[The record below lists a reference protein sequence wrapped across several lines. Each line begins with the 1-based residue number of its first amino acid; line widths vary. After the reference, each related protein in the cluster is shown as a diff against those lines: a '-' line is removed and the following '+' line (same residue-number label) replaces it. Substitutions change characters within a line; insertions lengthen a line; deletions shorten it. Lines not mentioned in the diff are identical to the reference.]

1 MKNGYMF
8 FLSLGKVALFARIT
22 LLVLVCAFAYLDI
35 SNFFI
40 KLALSIAIVIAIA
53 FSVIKAPA
61 DKDVMRQIDFFR
73 QRFKERIKEIG
84 HTYSMKNVKV
94 IEAYRVK
101 GNMHMRRTVG
111 RDIIYPYLMSVAI
124 SPVQKGSVMVYTD
137 ELCLLK
143 KGDPVFRESLVNIS
157 DLNVSTKYDDD
168 DQDVVYMGLTLPGY
182 EERVELIITNDF
194 HYREF
199 MEIIGSDV
207 K

>member
-8 FLSLGKVALFARIT
+8 FLSLGKVALFARIS

-40 KLALSIAIVIAIA
+40 KLALSVAIVIALA

-61 DKDVMRQIDFFR
+61 DKDVVRGIEFFR
-73 QRFKERIKEIG
+73 QRFKERIKDIG
-84 HTYSMKNVKV
+84 HTYSMKNVRV
-94 IEAYRVK
+94 LDAYRVK
-101 GNMHMRRTVG
+101 GNMHMNRTVG
-111 RDIIYPYLMSVAI
+111 RDVIYPYLMSVAI

-143 KGDPVFRESLVNIS
+143 KGDPVFREALVNVE
-157 DLNVSTKYDDD
+157 DLKVSAKIDNDDP
-168 DQDVVYMGLTLPGY
+168 DVVYVELTLPNY
-182 EERVELIITNDF
+182 EERVELMVINDF

-199 MEIIGSDV
+199 MELINND